1 MRSVFRGGVEFGESD
16 PSPKFVRCAHKLST
30 LPQGEGGFKAR
41 MTDDLFITLNGE
53 RLVLDASGAL
63 WWPARGMLV
72 FSDIHFEKG
81 SSYAM
86 RGQMLPPYDTRA
98 ALKRMQAVV
107 ARYQP
112 ATIMSLGDAFHDRHA
127 AERLDADERAML
139 SALSHSADWIWITG
153 NHDPDPPSWLGG
165 EIVPEY
171 RAGGLIFRH
180 EPGVFFQPGEIAGH
194 LHPCT
199 TVTMRGR
206 SLRRRCFVSDGARMV
221 LPAFGAYAGG
231 LDLWDAAIHSLFQ
244 GPFGAYVL
252 GQSRVYAVKGRGAVR
267 LQSAS

>member
-1 MRSVFRGGVEFGESD
+1 MI
-16 PSPKFVRCAHKLST
+16 
-30 LPQGEGGFKAR
+30 
-41 MTDDLFITLNGE
+41 DDLHIDLNGE
-53 RLVLDASGAL
+53 RLVLDVSGAL

-81 SSYAM
+81 SSFAM
-86 RGQMLPPYDTRA
+86 RGQMLPPYDTRT

-107 ARYQP
+107 ARYRP
-112 ATIMSLGDAFHDRHA
+112 ATIMSLGDAFHDRDA
-127 AERLDADERAML
+127 ANRLDEDERAML
-139 SALSHSADWIWITG
+139 SDLSRGAGWVWITG

-171 RAGGLIFRH
+171 RLGDLIFRH
-180 EPGVFFQPGEIAGH
+180 EPSVFFQPGEIAGH

-206 SLRRRCFVSDGARMV
+206 SLRRRCFVADGARMV

-231 LDLWDAAIHSLFQ
+231 LDLWEPAIHSLFQ
-244 GPFGAYVL
+244 GAFGAYVL
-252 GQSRVYAVKGRGAVR
+252 GKQRVYAVAGRGIPHSMR
-267 LQSAS
+267 RKASDDSQPSKIAISTVESP

>member
-1 MRSVFRGGVEFGESD
+1 MHGTE
-16 PSPKFVRCAHKLST
+16 
-30 LPQGEGGFKAR
+30 
-41 MTDDLFITLNGE
+41 ITLNGE

-63 WWPARGMLV
+63 WWPARAMLV

-98 ALKRMQAVV
+98 ALKRMQEAV
-107 ARYQP
+107 AHYAP
-112 ATIMSLGDAFHDRHA
+112 KTIMSLGDAFHDRDA
-127 AERLDADERAML
+127 AERLDQDERTML
-139 SALSHSADWIWITG
+139 SRLSQSANWIWITG

-165 EIVPEY
+165 EIVEEY
-171 RAGGLIFRH
+171 RLGGLIFRH

-231 LDLWDAAIHSLFQ
+231 LDLWEPAIHSLFQ
-244 GPFGAYVL
+244 GAFGAYVL
-252 GQSRVYAVKGRGAVR
+252 GQSRVYAAKGRGDYH
-267 LQSAS
+267 SARRNRSDEPQPSSSAINTVETP

>member
-1 MRSVFRGGVEFGESD
+1 VDEV
-16 PSPKFVRCAHKLST
+16 
-30 LPQGEGGFKAR
+30 
-41 MTDDLFITLNGE
+41 FITLNGE

-63 WWPARGMLV
+63 WWPGQGMLV
-72 FSDIHFEKG
+72 FSDIHLEKG

-98 ALKRMQAVV
+98 SLKRMQVVV
-107 ARYQP
+107 ARYNP
-112 ATIMSLGDAFHDRHA
+112 KMILSLGDAFHDRDA

-139 SALSHSADWIWITG
+139 SGLSHEANWIWITG
-153 NHDPDPPSWLGG
+153 NHDPAPPSWLGG
-165 EIVPEY
+165 EIVDEY
-171 RAGGLIFRH
+171 RLGNLIFRH

-206 SLRRRCFVSDGARMV
+206 SLRRRCFVADGARMV

-231 LDLWDAAIHSLFQ
+231 LDLWEPAIHSLFQ
-244 GPFGAYVL
+244 GAFGAYVL
-252 GQSRVYAVKGRGAVR
+252 GQTRVYAAKGRGDYH
-267 LQSAS
+267 SARRNISDDSQPSPIAIKTVATP